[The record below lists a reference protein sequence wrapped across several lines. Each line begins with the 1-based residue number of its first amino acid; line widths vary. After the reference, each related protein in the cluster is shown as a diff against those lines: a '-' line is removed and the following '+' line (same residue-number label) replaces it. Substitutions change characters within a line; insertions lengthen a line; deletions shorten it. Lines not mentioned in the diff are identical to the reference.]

1 MTGFDDRRAAFEN
14 KFKHDE
20 EKLFKINVRT
30 SKLFGLWAAEHLD
43 FSGKEAEAYADTVV
57 EADFEEPGFDDIIRK
72 VVADFK
78 DKKIDI
84 STEVMYE
91 ELEKAQGKAEEQIST
106 GDAA

>member
-30 SKLFGLWAAEHLD
+30 SKIFGLWAAEHLNFLD
-43 FSGKEAEAYADTVV
+43 KEAEAYADTVV
-57 EADFEEPGFDDIIRK
+57 EADFEEPGFEDVIRK
-72 VVADFK
+72 VAADFK
-78 DKKIDI
+78 DKKLDI
-84 STEVMYE
+84 SMETMYE
-91 ELEKAQGKAEEQIST
+91 ELEKAQGKAEEQVST